1 MAKKDRMIDRIRL
14 GLLCRLGLCALI
26 IGSCDSE
33 QNSAGDEPPAQQE
46 LSADANIPDTIE
58 ITLADFYIGMPDILP
73 AGDITLR
80 LASEGVEEHN
90 LIFVAKDTEENVWET
105 EGRLSPYEVRT
116 VELNLPAGKY
126 TAVCD
131 FSGHET
137 RGMFFD
143 FSVHQ

>member
-1 MAKKDRMIDRIRL
+1 MIDRIRP
-14 GLLCRLGLCALI
+14 GLLCRLGLCLLV
-26 IGSCDSE
+26 IGSCETQEGSIGNE
-33 QNSAGDEPPAQQE
+33 SPAQQE
-46 LSADANIPDTIE
+46 LSLDNIPDTIE
-58 ITLADFYIGMPDILP
+58 IMLADFYIGMPDILP

-90 LIFVAKDTEENVWET
+90 LIFVRKDTEENVWET

-116 VELNLPAGKY
+116 VELNLPEGEY

>member
-1 MAKKDRMIDRIRL
+1 MIDRIRL
-14 GLLCRLGLCALI
+14 GLLCNLSLCVLV
-26 IGSCDSE
+26 IGSCE
-33 QNSAGDEPPAQQE
+33 TQQNSAGDESPTQQG

-58 ITLADFYIGMPDILP
+58 IILADFYIGMPDILP

-90 LIFVAKDTEENVWET
+90 LIFVAKDTEENIWET
-105 EGRLSPYEVRT
+105 DGRLSPYEVRT

>member
-1 MAKKDRMIDRIRL
+1 MIDRIRP

-46 LSADANIPDTIE
+46 LSADANTPDTIE

-90 LIFVAKDTEENVWET
+90 LIFVAKDTEENIWET
-105 EGRLSPYEVRT
+105 DGRLSPYEVRT
-116 VELNLPAGKY
+116 VELNLPEGEY